1 MYANNIIYSCMII
14 LLYNDALKTTCNV
27 MISVSEDEQ
36 VYNIQNLM
44 LNTFFLQSKAFGYR
58 IYEKTSQQGTWNFL
72 LIYCTCKLPLV
83 DIPNKIIG
91 MSTRG
96 NLMISDSFPYSQSLH
111 GTLSLSQAVSSRGD
125 HLASEQPDYY

>member
-44 LNTFFLQSKAFGYR
+44 LTLFSCSLK
-58 IYEKTSQQGTWNFL
+58 
-72 LIYCTCKLPLV
+72 PL
-83 DIPNKIIG
+83 DIEFMKRLHNKV
-91 MSTRG
+91 
-96 NLMISDSFPYSQSLH
+96 H
-111 GTLSLSQAVSSRGD
+111 GTFCWYTVHVNCLLSTYQIKLLVCRQEAI
-125 HLASEQPDYY
+125 